1 MEIKQWGPLTAVVTG
16 PGASEEATQTVVLL
30 HGYGAPGTDLV
41 GLASQI
47 RAKAKTRFIFFQAPQ
62 TIPGMSGPDAGRA
75 WWHIDM
81 MALQV
86 ARMTG
91 QDDMLAAQVP
101 DGLQEARQA
110 LDEAF
115 SALENEAG
123 FQWETTFLG
132 GFSQGA
138 MLSCDYTLRSDKP
151 MAGLIQLSGT
161 VICEQDWLELLPA
174 RHGLTVFQ
182 SHSPDD
188 QVLPM
193 RLALRL
199 QEMMTQAGLSNSF
212 VSFRGGHGIGAE
224 VLDGLGR
231 LLG

>member
-1 MEIKQWGPLTAVVTG
+1 MEIKRWGPLSAVITG
-16 PGASEEATQTVVLL
+16 PGLGEEASQTVVLL

-47 RAKAKTRFIFFQAPQ
+47 RTKEKTRFIFFQAPQ
-62 TIPGMSGPDAGRA
+62 VLPGMAGPDPGRA

-91 QDDMLAAQVP
+91 QDEMLAVQIP
-101 DGLQEARQA
+101 EGLDEARQA
-110 LDEAF
+110 LDDAF
-115 SALENEAG
+115 TALEGQLG
-123 FQWETTFLG
+123 FAWESTFLG

-138 MLSCDYTLRSDKP
+138 MLACDYTLRTDKP

-161 VICEQDWLELLPA
+161 VICQQDWARLMPA
-174 RHGLTVFQ
+174 RRGLNVFQ

-193 RLALRL
+193 RLATRL
-199 QEMMTQAGLSNSF
+199 QEMMNQAGLKNTF
-212 VSFRGGHGIGAE
+212 VSFRGGHGIGGD